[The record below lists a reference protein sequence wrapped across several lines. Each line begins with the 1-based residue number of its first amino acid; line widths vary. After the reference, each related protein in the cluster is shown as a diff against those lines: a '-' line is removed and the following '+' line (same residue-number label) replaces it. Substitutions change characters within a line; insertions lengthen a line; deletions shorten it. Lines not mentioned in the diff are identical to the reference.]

1 MKIFRFFANNNNGET
16 ALYKDVSTALMPDSA
31 LLIQKRPFFIP
42 DFTQQC
48 MVQLCACIRINRLG
62 RSIHPQFAHRYY
74 KDLTLAVHFVARD
87 LLAQLQAQLKPW
99 DKALGFDNAVAVAET
114 TIPTPS
120 TMVDTETEAEDAETA
135 INLSLHIADTQ
146 VNTVLNVQKVKAVAD
161 QLIADVSQFYTMRQ
175 GDLLLIPLQVAEQQV
190 HIDDHLSIC
199 CEEQEVLAFNIK

>member
-1 MKIFRFFANNNNGET
+1 MG
-16 ALYKDVSTALMPDSA
+16 L
-31 LLIQKRPFFIP
+31 
-42 DFTQQC
+42 
-48 MVQLCACIRINRLG
+48 
-62 RSIHPQFAHRYY
+62 
-74 KDLTLAVHFVARD
+74 
-87 LLAQLQAQLKPW
+87 
-99 DKALGFDNAVAVAET
+99 DNAVAVTET

-146 VNTVLNVQKVKAVAD
+146 VNTVLNVQKLKAVAD